1 MSPRHRWTIIAVFAV
16 AMGYLESAVVFYLR
30 TMINRLDPYQPNPLP
45 NFGGLAAAELGREFA
60 TMVMLLTIGW
70 LSGRTW
76 RGRLGFALLT
86 FGIWDIAYYVF
97 LIPLTDWP
105 TSIFDW
111 DILFLIP
118 LPWWGPVW
126 SPLSIALLMIAFGL
140 LTTVLEQG
148 EPPIWPRRASH
159 VLCTVGIAL
168 ALYVFMADAIGA
180 VTGGEQALRHL
191 LPIYFNWPLF
201 MAAWLLMLIPIIDMC
216 HQLVTRYR

>member
-60 TMVMLLTIGW
+60 TMIMLLTIGW